1 MIKKHEDSL
10 FCRFVYKLGKL
21 IFRKRTIIY
30 DNEPKDG
37 EVGIYVCN
45 HSGALGPA
53 NMTAWFDKP
62 FRPWSISC
70 LFDKRVAANFIFH
83 DFFFGRSKKHKGF
96 YRFMSKIVAK
106 ILPPL
111 VYRQKPILVHRNST
125 KILQTFK
132 ESVATLKDGKNLVIF
147 PECPK
152 KFSKYVSELYD
163 GFIDVARLYHSDTG
177 KRLKFY
183 PVYIPADRRTIIVGE
198 PIEYNITNKASEE
211 RKLVAKYLKENID
224 SIARALHTKKVVPF
238 LKEEFYEFYP
248 EFIEDTAAYWAFC
261 NNERSE

>member
-1 MIKKHEDSL
+1 MEKREVSI
-10 FCRFVYKLGKL
+10 FCKLMYKLGRV
-21 IFRKRTIIY
+21 IFRKRTICY
-30 DNEPKDG
+30 EEMPAKD
-37 EVGIYVCN
+37 EFGIYVCN

-53 NMTAWFDKP
+53 NMTAWFDRP

-83 DFFFGRSKKHKGF
+83 DFFLGRSKKHKGF

-111 VYRQKPILVHRNST
+111 VYKQNPILVHRNST

-132 ESVATLKDGKNLVIF
+132 ESVATLKEGKNLVIF

-152 KFSKYVSELYD
+152 KFSQYIHELYD
-163 GFIDVARLYHSDTG
+163 GFIDVARLYHSYTG
-177 KRLKFY
+177 KSLKFY
-183 PVYIPADRRTIIVGE
+183 PVYIPADIRTIQIGK
-198 PIEYNITNKASEE
+198 PIEYNIATKASEE
-211 RKLVAKYLKENID
+211 RKAVAKYLKENID
-224 SIARALHTKKVVPF
+224 LLAQSLHTKKVVPF

-248 EFIEDTAAYWAFC
+248 EFVDDTAAYWAFC